1 MAQYIHPQ
9 FTPEIL
15 TTYQGYHLQIF
26 SSGRAKVT
34 LQGEGRSQ
42 VHYYAEAPKRDK
54 EAYQRQKV
62 RSHPLVPDHFTLVD
76 HYLTSV
82 EGVVVF
88 RLHLRGN
95 NNATADNAHL
105 LATRYDTCAWLIF
118 DSIVHEWD
126 LPVQALGAL
135 LVGTGPKTGA
145 PSVFHEFVPTY
156 EHDWED
162 ATFSLDQYKR
172 GYRGSYQEGSEEA
185 GSAVKASAVQ
195 GPSHL
200 MMSGDRCGSVDV
212 PQPSATTSPP
222 PTLSPVTPRE
232 PQSAPARTQ
241 LHHEYPDGS
250 LVDPYEEVPAPEA
263 WALTRAEAVPL
274 VSSTDA
280 QPPQQDSEVWE
291 NPYDDMIFFV
301 PDPDTGAREDDPY
314 GGEDLSVRASDIDQN
329 DPYNDPLFFA
339 SDPDPSELDEYLH
352 HEGDFPQATMTKTI
366 GTSTLYSSADLRRQ
380 VLG

>member
-1 MAQYIHPQ
+1 MTQYIHPQ

-62 RSHPLVPDHFTLVD
+62 RSHRIIPAHFDLVD
-76 HYLTSV
+76 HHLTAA
-82 EGVVVF
+82 EGVKVF

-105 LATRYDTCAWLIF
+105 LATRYDTCAWLILGNT
-118 DSIVHEWD
+118 VHTWD

-172 GYRGSYQEGSEEA
+172 GYRGSYQEGSEEV

-212 PQPSATTSPP
+212 PQPSAVTSPP
-222 PTLSPVTPRE
+222 PTISPVTPRE
-232 PQSAPARTQ
+232 PQSASARTQ

-250 LVDPYEEVPAPEA
+250 PMDPYEEVPTPED

-274 VSSTDA
+274 FRSADA
-280 QPPQQDSEVWE
+280 QPLREDSEVWE
-291 NPYDDMIFFV
+291 NPYDDPTFFV
-301 PDPDTGAREDDPY
+301 PDPDPQDLDD
-314 GGEDLSVRASDIDQN
+314 
-329 DPYNDPLFFA
+329 
-339 SDPDPSELDEYLH
+339 YLH
-352 HEGDFPQATMTKTI
+352 TEDTVSERGHTTTI
-366 GTSTLYSSADLRRQ
+366 GKSTLYTGTSLWEQ
-380 VLG
+380 VVG